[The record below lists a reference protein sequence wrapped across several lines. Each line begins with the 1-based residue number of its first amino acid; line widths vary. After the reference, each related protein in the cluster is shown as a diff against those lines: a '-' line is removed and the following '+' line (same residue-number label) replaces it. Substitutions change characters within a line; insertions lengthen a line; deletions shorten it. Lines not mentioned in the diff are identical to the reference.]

1 MNSKKTNRTKYRLE
15 IELKTVLVHPSSHI
29 NLHNLGITRIK
40 GTLKISITSLIQQ
53 DGHKLKKGVIVIKL
67 EPNITF

>member
-1 MNSKKTNRTKYRLE
+1 MFYEYQKTNRTKYRLE

-29 NLHNLGITRIK
+29 NLHNLGLTIK

-53 DGHKLKKGVIVIKL
+53 DGHKLKKGWL
-67 EPNITF
+67 

>member
-1 MNSKKTNRTKYRLE
+1 MIYEFQKTNRTKYKVE

-53 DGHKLKKGVIVIKL
+53 DGHKLKKRCL
-67 EPNITF
+67 